1 MENSLHVWFEYEGI
15 IFTGHYDRGRFK
27 ICQTSTDF
35 PGKKKGNCQ
44 ITEPLS
50 WRVFEPAWLV
60 IRNIN
65 MLAVLPQQMIHGQYV

>member
-1 MENSLHVWFEYEGI
+1 MFGLNTRELFSPDIMTEGDLKYVRLQLI
-15 IFTGHYDRGRFK
+15 S
-27 ICQTSTDF
+27 QV
-35 PGKKKGNCQ
+35 KKKGNCQ